1 MTSCKE
7 YPFSIDIE
15 NLLMVTQINEVFVIL
30 ILFSTAVRETEDL
43 IFNWKAFLKGINK
56 GCLYFI
62 NKICIMVAII
72 KDKIK
77 RIVVNISITVN
88 KIHNEWV

>member
-43 IFNWKAFLKGINK
+43 IFNWKAFLKVINK
-56 GCLYFI
+56 ACLYFI

-72 KDKIK
+72 KDEIK